1 MKLSRYFNVWL
12 AQMRYSMVREMM
24 FKVNFLIWL
33 VTEIMWF
40 SLQLIFV
47 EVVYGHVEEVAGWS
61 HYEMI
66 LLVGVNY
73 WIQQLFQA
81 FFMVNFFNLPDLIRT
96 GKLDFYLA
104 QPMSP
109 QFLVSTRLFEP
120 GALINAVLG
129 LGVCGYAMSHLNLDV
144 TLSGVGLFVLFSVL
158 GVMVHYSLLLTMVT
172 LSFWIVRSQ
181 GLIYGYYN
189 LFQISRLPRQAF
201 KGIVRV
207 IFTFALPMLLVAN
220 MPSEAL
226 LGRMDCKLLGL
237 MIFLALAFFIGTREL
252 FNRGLRAYGSA
263 SS

>member
-1 MKLSRYFNVWL
+1 MSWSRYLKIWL
-12 AQMRYSMVREMM
+12 AQIRYSLVREMM
-24 FKVNFLIWL
+24 FKANFLLWL
-33 VTEIMWF
+33 GTETMWF

-47 EVVYGHVEEVAGWS
+47 EVVYGHVGEVAGWS
-61 HYEMI
+61 RYEMI
-66 LLVGVNY
+66 LLVGVNH

-81 FFMVNFFNLPDLIRT
+81 FFMVNFFNLPELIRT

-104 QPMSP
+104 QPVSP

-120 GALINAVLG
+120 GALINGALG
-129 LGVCGYAMSHLNLDV
+129 LGVCGYAILHLG
-144 TLSGVGLFVLFSVL
+144 LSITPLGVGLFILLTGF
-158 GVMVHYSLLLTMVT
+158 GVMIHYSLLLALVT

-201 KGIVRV
+201 KGMVRI

-220 MPSEAL
+220 VPSEAL
-226 LGRMDCKLLGL
+226 LGRVNWNLLGVMGGL
-237 MIFLALAFFIGTREL
+237 GTLFFLATHFL

>member
-1 MKLSRYFNVWL
+1 MRLSRYFSVWF
-12 AQMRYSMVREMM
+12 AQIRYSMVREMM

-33 VTEIMWF
+33 VTEMMWF
-40 SLQLIFV
+40 SLQIIFV

-66 LLVGVNY
+66 LLVGVNH

-81 FFMVNFFNLPDLIRT
+81 FFMVNFFNLPELIRT

-120 GALINAVLG
+120 GALINAALG
-129 LGVCGYAMSHLNLDV
+129 LAIVGYAAFRLNLNI
-144 TLSGVGLFVLFSVL
+144 TLSGVGLFALFSIL
-158 GVMVHYSLLLTMVT
+158 GVMIHYSLLLTMVT

-201 KGIVRV
+201 KGSVRV

-226 LGRMDCKLLGL
+226 LGRMDWRLLGL
-237 MIFLALAFFIGTREL
+237 MIFLALAFFMGTREL
-252 FNRGLRAYGSA
+252 FNQGLRAYGSA

>member
-1 MKLSRYFNVWL
+1 MVSRYLKVWL

-24 FKVNFLIWL
+24 FKANFLLWL
-33 VTEIMWF
+33 GTEMIWF

-47 EVVYGHVEEVAGWS
+47 EVVYEHVEEVAGWS

-66 LLVGVNY
+66 LLVGVNH

-81 FFMVNFFNLPDLIRT
+81 FFMVNFFNLPELIRT

-104 QPMSP
+104 QPVSP
-109 QFLVSTRLFEP
+109 QFLISTRLFEP
-120 GALINAVLG
+120 GALINAALG
-129 LGVCGYAMSHLNLDV
+129 LVVCGYAIFHLDLSV
-144 TLSGVGLFVLFSVL
+144 TPLGVGLFLLLTGF
-158 GVMVHYSLLLTMVT
+158 GIMIHYSLLLALVT
-172 LSFWIVRSQ
+172 FSFWIVRSQ

-201 KGIVRV
+201 KGVARV

-220 MPSEAL
+220 VPSEAL
-226 LGRMDCKLLGL
+226 LGRVNWNLLGV
-237 MIFLALAFFIGTREL
+237 MAGLAALFFWGTYLL
-252 FNRGLRAYGSA
+252 FNQGLRAYGSA

>member
-1 MKLSRYFNVWL
+1 MKLSRYWNVWL
-12 AQMRYSMVREMM
+12 AQLRYSIVREMM
-24 FKVNFLIWL
+24 FKINFLIWL
-33 VTEIMWF
+33 VTEVMWF
-40 SLQLIFV
+40 ALQLIFV
-47 EVVYGHVEEVAGWS
+47 EVVYGHVKEVAGWS

-81 FFMVNFFNLPDLIRT
+81 FFMVNFFNLPELIRT

-109 QFLVSTRLFEP
+109 QFLISTRLFEP
-120 GALINAVLG
+120 GALINAALG
-129 LGVCGYAMSHLNLDV
+129 MGVVAYAVHHLDLAI
-144 TLSGVGLFVLFSVL
+144 TPLEVGLFLLLTIV
-158 GVMVHYSLLLTMVT
+158 GIMIHYSLLLMMVT

-201 KGIVRV
+201 KGIVRI

-220 MPSEAL
+220 MPSETL
-226 LGRMDCKLLGL
+226 LGRVSWELLGT
-237 MIFLALAFFIGTREL
+237 MALLTILFFAGTRFL
-252 FNRGLRAYGSA
+252 FQRGLRAYGSA

>member
-1 MKLSRYFNVWL
+1 MNLGRYFKVWM
-12 AQMRYSMVREMM
+12 AQLRYSMVREMM
-24 FKVNFLIWL
+24 FKINFLIWL
-33 VTEIMWF
+33 VTEMMWF

-66 LLVGVNY
+66 LLVGVNH
-73 WIQQLFQA
+73 WIQQIFQA
-81 FFMVNFFNLPDLIRT
+81 FFMVNFFNLPELIRT

-109 QFLVSTRLFEP
+109 QFLISTRLFEP
-120 GALINAVLG
+120 GALINAAFG
-129 LGVCGYAMSHLNLDV
+129 LAVVGYAAYHLHLNI
-144 TLSGVGLFVLFSVL
+144 TLLGVGLFLLFSIL
-158 GVMVHYSLLLTMVT
+158 GVMIHYSLLLTMVT

-201 KGIVRV
+201 KGVVRV

-226 LGRMDCKLLGL
+226 LGRMNGKLLGL
-237 MIFLALAFFIGTREL
+237 MICLAFGFFMGTRTL
-252 FNRGLRAYGSA
+252 FKRGLRAYGSA